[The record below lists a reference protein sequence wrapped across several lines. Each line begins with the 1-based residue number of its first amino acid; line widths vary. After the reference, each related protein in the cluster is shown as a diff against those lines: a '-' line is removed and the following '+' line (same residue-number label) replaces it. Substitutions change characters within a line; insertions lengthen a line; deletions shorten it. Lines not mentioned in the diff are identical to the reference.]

1 MGKRRDWNR
10 CPFAGYL
17 LFESIGARQ
26 RLAQW
31 KWIRMRITTPQ
42 YIEELKR
49 LEDDARQVVDIFGQ
63 IRSAAGDCFEYRVS
77 AEVWNY
83 ILLDIFLQHHSR
95 GGKNTYSYIIHLIAY
110 YCCGFKVFP
119 QVVCAC
125 RTLKT

>member
-63 IRSAAGDCFEYRVS
+63 IRSDGDSLDEGVGRPV
-77 AEVWNY
+77 
-83 ILLDIFLQHHSR
+83 LLRGSR
-95 GGKNTYSYIIHLIAY
+95 D
-110 YCCGFKVFP
+110 
-119 QVVCAC
+119 
-125 RTLKT
+125 